1 MLLCYYCFLYT
12 FSDLVELHGG
22 IIGAKSDGE
31 NTGSTFF
38 FEVPL
43 YGRPAI
49 EGGHRKGEGDE
60 PPSKILPTTGD
71 KQCDAPMMPAAAA
84 VVTETLS
91 VKDAVSA
98 AVIVAES
105 DDACFGSSALFKA
118 TKRSAQAELPV
129 VETPARPMSPLLSTA
144 SRTIPELMEHEG
156 ATSTLTNSRCR
167 LSFLIVDDSAT
178 SRKLTKRL
186 LSLHGHEVEE
196 ASDGMDFLRM
206 MGAATDSEISDRG
219 VMKQDS
225 PSLKA
230 VDVIL
235 IDDVMPHLSGP
246 DATAAI
252 RSYGYTGLII
262 GVTGNVF
269 ESQVAFFRSKGADMV
284 LPKPLDLRD
293 LEDVIRQKIPQA
305 ILIAETATGAAAA
318 ATAAA
323 RSKLMH

>member
-1 MLLCYYCFLYT
+1 M
-12 FSDLVELHGG
+12 VELHGG
-22 IIGAKSDGE
+22 IIGAKSDGG

-49 EGGHRKGEGDE
+49 EGDHRKEEEDE
-60 PPSKILPTTGD
+60 PPSKILPTSGD

-91 VKDAVSA
+91 VKDAV
-98 AVIVAES
+98 AES

-118 TKRSAQAELPV
+118 TERSAQAELPV
-129 VETPARPMSPLLSTA
+129 VETPARPKPPLLSTA
-144 SRTIPELMEHEG
+144 SRTIPELMEHEK
-156 ATSTLTNSRCR
+156 ASSTLTNSRCR

-252 RSYGYTGLII
+252 RSCGYTGLII

-318 ATAAA
+318 AAATAAA